1 LNYRKETILLLLTV
15 GIIARVWHWS
25 VNEKKEQLQQT
36 NDTTKVTEPVA
47 VAEATAEV
55 TVISESPTS
64 TSPVSQQRIHF
75 PVEGRSRKHV
85 ISFFG
90 DPRQGGKRLHQ
101 GVDIAAPQ
109 GTNVVAALDGTVE
122 RVKTGGNGGK
132 QIWLKADNGWMFYYG
147 HLYEQLVE
155 EEQRVKEGDVLG
167 TVGNTGNARN
177 ASPHLHFEIHTE
189 KEKVVNPLPY
199 ISLVNP

>member
-1 LNYRKETILLLLTV
+1 MSYRKETILLLLTI

-25 VNEKKEQLQQT
+25 VNEKKEQLQQA
-36 NDTTKVTEPVA
+36 NDANKVSEPIA
-47 VAEATAEV
+47 VATAGATLNPENH
-55 TVISESPTS
+55 SSSSPS
-64 TSPVSQQRIHF
+64 SQQRIHF

-90 DPRQGGKRLHQ
+90 DPRQGGRRLHQ

-109 GTNVVAALDGTVE
+109 GTKVLAALSGRVE
-122 RVKTGGNGGK
+122 RVKTGGKGGK
-132 QIWLKADNGWMFYYG
+132 QVWLKADNGWMFYYG
-147 HLYEQLVE
+147 HLHEQLVE
-155 EEQRVKEGDVLG
+155 EEQRVKEGAVLG

-189 KEKVVNPLPY
+189 KEQAVNPLPY
-199 ISLVNP
+199 ISLINP